1 MKGKDLATY
10 LSRSILVLDGAMGTM
25 IQSYGLGEEDYRGE
39 RFADWPV
46 PLKGNN
52 DLLNLT
58 QPRIIY
64 EIHEAYL
71 RAGADIIETNTFNA
85 QAISLSDYQMG
96 QLAYEINVAA
106 ARIARKAADAITEE
120 TGRKRFVAGSIGPTN
135 KTASLSPD
143 VQNPGYR
150 NVDFDQLVQAYGE
163 QIRGLDD
170 GGVDIFLVE
179 TIFDTLNARA
189 ALYALQRHF
198 RRTGMRKPVCVS
210 LTITDKSGRNL
221 TGQTLEAFVTS
232 VSHVPLLALGLNC
245 ALGASEM
252 RHHIE
257 RLSRLTEAYTL
268 LYPNAGLP
276 NALGEYDETPKE
288 MAIVLEEYLRQGWL
302 NIVGGCCG
310 TTPQHI
316 ALFRELA
323 DKYPP
328 RVPPQLPKRTMVA
341 GLENLVIEPSINFVN
356 IGERT
361 NVAGSRKFARLIR
374 NDQFEEAVEVARHQV
389 ENGAQII
396 DICMDDAMLDA
407 PAAMEK
413 YLRLLA
419 SEPDIARVPFMIDS
433 SDWEVIVRALKNIQG
448 KPIVNSI
455 SLKDGEEAFTSKAQ
469 ELQLYGAAVVVMA
482 FDEVG
487 QADTFDRKVEIC
499 ERSYRLLTEKIGFSP
514 YDIIFDPNV
523 LAIGTGMREHARYAI
538 DFIEATRWIKQHLPG
553 AKVSGGISNLSFA
566 FRGHNKIRQAIHAAF
581 LYHAIRAGLDMAIVN
596 PAHLMV
602 YEDIPKELLTL
613 VEDLIFDRHPQA
625 TERLLEYA
633 QRHQDKNT
641 STAKSAQW
649 REEPLDRRLEYAL
662 VRGISNYLE
671 EDLQEA
677 LKDYPS
683 ALSIIEGP
691 LMQGMNRVGELFAE
705 GKMFL
710 PQVVKSARVMKKAVA
725 ILLPTLKEEQKR
737 SNSNGKAGKILLATV
752 KGDVHDIGKNI
763 VSVVLSCNNYEV
775 IDLGVMV
782 PLEEIIR
789 TAKEQDVDIIGLSGL
804 ITPSLK
810 EMSYVA
816 REMDRHQMQTP
827 LLIGGATTSEL
838 HTAVKIAPLYSQPV
852 IHVKDAPSAVQVAN
866 QLLSKNKEQFVES
879 IRQKYE
885 GIRRRYHHRSHRQ
898 ELRPLAE
905 ARRHR
910 FPWSAEEAQIT
921 KPSTTGV
928 QHFERIPI
936 RDIVPFI
943 DWTFFF
949 LAWQLK
955 GKFPDILQHPEKGEQ
970 ARKLYAEA
978 QEMLAEID
986 RCNWLKA
993 SAAFGLFEAQSEE
1006 EDVVIDTDEGEVVLH
1021 FLRNQSPSLEY
1032 NLCLSDYVAPA
1043 SSGVTDYVG
1052 LFAVTAGLGI
1062 ERQITAFEESGDHYR
1077 AILLKLLAD
1086 RLAEALAE
1094 KLHYEIRTRH
1104 WGYAPDEPLD
1114 IQRMHKEQFRGIRPA
1129 AGYPACPD
1137 HSEKRVIFRVLH
1149 ADQIGMHLTESC
1161 AMYPAASV
1169 SGYYFAH
1176 PQSKYFH
1183 VGKIGRDQ
1191 AQLYAQKKG
1200 MTIDELQQWI
1210 PNNLM

>member
-39 RFADWPV
+39 RFVDWPV

-85 QAISLSDYQMG
+85 QAISLADYQMG

-150 NVDFDQLVQAYGE
+150 NVDFDQLAQAYAE

-170 GGVDIFLVE
+170 GGVDLFLIE

-198 RRTGMRKPVCVS
+198 RRTGTRKPICVS

-232 VSHVPLLALGLNC
+232 VSHVPLLAIGLNC
-245 ALGASEM
+245 ALGAGEM

-257 RLSRLTEAYTL
+257 RLSPITEAYTL

-276 NALGEYDETPKE
+276 NALGEYDETPEE
-288 MAIVLEEYLRQGWL
+288 MATVLEEYLRQGWL

-328 RVPPQLPKRTMVA
+328 RVPPRLPKRTMVA
-341 GLENLVIEPSINFVN
+341 GLENLIIEPSINFVN

-374 NDQFEEAVEVARHQV
+374 NNQFEAAVEVARHQV

-482 FDEVG
+482 FDEAG
-487 QADTFDRKVEIC
+487 QADTFERKVEIC
-499 ERSYRLLTEKIGFSP
+499 VRSYRLLTDKIGFSP
-514 YDIIFDPNV
+514 HDIIFDPNV

-566 FRGHNKIRQAIHAAF
+566 FRGHDTIRQAIHAAF
-581 LYHAIRAGLDMAIVN
+581 LYHAIQAGLDMAIVN

-602 YEDIPKELLTL
+602 YEDIPKELLKL
-613 VEDLIFDRHPQA
+613 VEDLIFDRHPEA

-633 QRHQDKNT
+633 QRHQKKG
-641 STAKSAQW
+641 SSAAKTAQW
-649 REEPLDRRLEYAL
+649 REEPLEQRLEYAL

-677 LKDYPS
+677 LKVYPS

-725 ILLPTLKEEQKR
+725 ILLPTLTEEQKR

-763 VSVVLSCNNYEV
+763 VGVVLSCNNYEV

-789 TAKEQDVDIIGLSGL
+789 TAKEENVDIIGLSGL

-810 EMSYVA
+810 EMSYIA

-866 QLLSKNKEQFVES
+866 QLLSKNREQFVES

-885 GIRRRYHHRSHRQ
+885 GIRQRYHNRSHRQ

-910 FPWSAEEAQIT
+910 FPWSAEEARIT
-921 KPSTTGV
+921 KPNTTGV
-928 QHFERIPI
+928 QHFEHIPI

-949 LAWQLK
+949 IAWQLK

-986 RCNWLKA
+986 RCNWLRA
-993 SAAFGLFEAQSEE
+993 AAAFGLFEAHSDE
-1006 EDVVIDTDEGEVVLH
+1006 EDVIIHTDEGEVVLH

-1043 SSGVTDYVG
+1043 SSGVTDYIG

-1062 ERQITAFEESGDHYR
+1062 ERQIAAFEESGDHYR
-1077 AILLKLLAD
+1077 AIMLKLLAD

-1114 IQRMHKEQFRGIRPA
+1114 VRRMHKEQFRGIRPA

-1149 ADQIGMHLTESC
+1149 AEQIGIHLTESC

-1183 VGKIGRDQ
+1183 VGKISREQ
-1191 AQLYAQKKG
+1191 ARLYAQKKG

-1210 PNNLM
+1210 PNNLV